1 MTQRSSTNFPVL
13 PMFLPVGKALRSEGP
28 GPAELLDVVWR
39 SGSRE
44 GSFKKHPLKAIQST
58 INMTVS
64 SLKKAV
70 GRKNVKISRSAKQD
84 FMVISE
90 EKEEKQDG
98 SKNNHPQSISQ
109 NRKKKDLGYSS
120 EASNQKGKNT
130 VNEQVEGFS
139 EKHCQLKSTQ
149 HTIKMEVSHGKKA
162 VKQKNVQLSRSEP
175 ALQMSS
181 DEEKES
187 HEGNKNKQSQV
198 KKQRKKCE
206 ANEIE
211 VSKYLCDFATDDSDD
226 DGFTQKRKAG
236 ETYNQQFSRKEN
248 EKWDRPTKRTSKN
261 KNKVKKQIHTM
272 DDHDDLTWSS
282 EGASE
287 DYEFPSVNYKNLTFL
302 AKQHGKHYKDSF
314 NQLEIQNTALSCK
327 SHAERNKNYY
337 KKLTDNIKALETM
350 IIFLKMKLFK
360 TKGINLQLYHQRCES
375 EQKLHSLRVTK
386 LTETYQLGEC
396 SFTSTFHVYMSFRR
410 K

>member
-1 MTQRSSTNFPVL
+1 
-13 PMFLPVGKALRSEGP
+13 MFGEEKVQVQNEVDASLVIAALSLNLSENLTKEDLGCS
-28 GPAELLDVVWR
+28 
-39 SGSRE
+39 SGSGNSNGTKTVPKQVK

-90 EKEEKQDG
+90 EKQEKHDG

-109 NRKKKDLGYSS
+109 NLKKKDLGYSS

-130 VNEQVEGFS
+130 VNEQVE
-139 EKHCQLKSTQ
+139 
-149 HTIKMEVSHGKKA
+149 V
-162 VKQKNVQLSRSEP
+162 EP

-211 VSKYLCDFATDDSDD
+211 VSKYLCDIATDDSDD

-272 DDHDDLTWSS
+272 DDHDDLTCSS
-282 EGASE
+282 EGDSE
-287 DYEFPSVNYKNLTFL
+287 DYELPSVNYKNLTFL

-314 NQLEIQNTALSCK
+314 NQLEIQNTALPCK

-350 IIFLKMKLFK
+350 IIFLKMKLSK
-360 TKGINLQLYHQRCES
+360 TKGINLQLYHQRCEW
-375 EQKLHSLRVTK
+375 EQKLHSLRIVK
-386 LTETYQLGEC
+386 GMNMKEI
-396 SFTSTFHVYMSFRR
+396 S
-410 K
+410 

>member
-1 MTQRSSTNFPVL
+1 M
-13 PMFLPVGKALRSEGP
+13 
-28 GPAELLDVVWR
+28 
-39 SGSRE
+39 
-44 GSFKKHPLKAIQST
+44 
-58 INMTVS
+58 
-64 SLKKAV
+64 
-70 GRKNVKISRSAKQD
+70 
-84 FMVISE
+84 
-90 EKEEKQDG
+90 
-98 SKNNHPQSISQ
+98 
-109 NRKKKDLGYSS
+109 
-120 EASNQKGKNT
+120 EA
-130 VNEQVEGFS
+130 
-139 EKHCQLKSTQ
+139 
-149 HTIKMEVSHGKKA
+149 SHGKKA
-162 VKQKNVQLSRSEP
+162 VKQKNVQLSRSVEP

-287 DYEFPSVNYKNLTFL
+287 DYELPSVNYKNLTFL
-302 AKQHGKHYKDSF
+302 AKQHGKHYKD
-314 NQLEIQNTALSCK
+314 
-327 SHAERNKNYY
+327 
-337 KKLTDNIKALETM
+337 NIKALETM
-350 IIFLKMKLFK
+350 IIFLKMKLSK
-360 TKGINLQLYHQRCES
+360 TKGINLQLYHQRCEW
-375 EQKLHSLRVTK
+375 EQKLHSLRIVK
-386 LTETYQLGEC
+386 GVNMKEI
-396 SFTSTFHVYMSFRR
+396 S
-410 K
+410 